1 MKFARWMFGLAGTY
15 GLLLLV
21 PYYFMEDLIGRE
33 YPPAITHPEF
43 FYGFVGTAAAWQVAF
58 LLIARDPARYRPLM
72 PAAMLEKASFG
83 FAAIWLFQQGR
94 IPGSALAFAGIDL
107 LLGVGFVAA
116 FIATGNSEEKT

>member
-1 MKFARWMFGLAGTY
+1 MNFARWMFGLAGTY
-15 GLLLLV
+15 GLLLLL

-58 LLIARDPARYRPLM
+58 LVIARDPMRYRSLM
-72 PAAMLEKASFG
+72 PAAILEKATFG

-94 IPGSALAFAGIDL
+94 IPASVLAFAGIDL
-107 LLGVGFVAA
+107 LLGLGFVAA
-116 FIATGNSEEKT
+116 FVATGNARPKP

>member
-58 LLIARDPARYRPLM
+58 LVIARDPVRYRSLM
-72 PAAMLEKASFG
+72 PAAILEKATFG

-94 IPGSALAFAGIDL
+94 IPANVLAFAGIDL
-107 LLGVGFVAA
+107 LLGLGFVAA
-116 FIATGNSEEKT
+116 FVATGNARPKP

>member
-43 FYGFVGTAAAWQVAF
+43 FYGFVGTAVAWQVAF
-58 LLIARDPARYRPLM
+58 LVIARDPARYRLLM

-83 FAAIWLFQQGR
+83 FAALWLLQQGR
-94 IPGSALAFAGIDL
+94 IPGSVMAFAGIDL
-107 LLGVGFVAA
+107 LLGVGFFAA
-116 FIATGNSEEKT
+116 FLSTGGLQAKP

>member
-1 MKFARWMFGLAGTY
+1 MKFARWMFGLAGVY

-43 FYGFVGTAAAWQVAF
+43 FYGFVGTAVAWQVAF
-58 LLIARDPARYRPLM
+58 LVIARDPARYRPLM

-83 FAAIWLFQQGR
+83 LAAIGLWQSGR
-94 IPGSALAFAGIDL
+94 IPASVLAFAGVDL
-107 LLGVGFVAA
+107 LLGAGFVAA
-116 FIATGNSEEKT
+116 FFATGGTKPKP